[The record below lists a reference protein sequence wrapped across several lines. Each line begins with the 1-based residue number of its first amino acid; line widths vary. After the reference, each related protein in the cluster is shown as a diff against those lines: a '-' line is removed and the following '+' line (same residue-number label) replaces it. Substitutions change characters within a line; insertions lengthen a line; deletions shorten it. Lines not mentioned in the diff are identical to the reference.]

1 MHTFRRVE
9 DQLRRTGSL
18 TRQRCTIRTDQEK
31 ETSVLLSFIENKRTS
46 IRIACNLEARNLE
59 VLGRPENTHELSG
72 RPNIKKLVHT
82 VLKKYKPYS
91 NRFVIPR
98 NILCCSQLLK

>member
-46 IRIACNLEARNLE
+46 IRIVARNLT
-59 VLGRPENTHELSG
+59 VSRNYMHA
-72 RPNIKKLVHT
+72 
-82 VLKKYKPYS
+82 VLKKYK
-91 NRFVIPR
+91 F
-98 NILCCSQLLK
+98 